1 MRIPD
6 MSVATTYNIGRNL
19 STEAGFIDISCGLRS
34 SCSNTPYADNRMH
47 PTQRGIVPY
56 QKNAGVIFQ

>member
-6 MSVATTYNIGRNL
+6 MSVATTYSRNL